1 MTTIQEAAR
10 KALAS
15 LELYDHED
23 LASCEARHELRTA
36 LAQQGEPVCHGCGIP
51 AGDVHMS
58 TCKSGKWPS
67 RVSNGDTAAP
77 APVAQQ
83 GEQAKPAAY
92 ITPTEQGPMVWTQ
105 EMYDEACTYCDD
117 GEFPIPLYTVALRP
131 TSGDYAQGYA
141 EGFNDACKPAPQAQE
156 RSTCNHCDGTGWV
169 ARDPD
174 IGTDQECFVCDGS
187 GYVKEEPAPQPAQ
200 GDRVTDKAWAQFCGL
215 MGEKAPYPGMI
226 DAFERH
232 YAQSFKDKDW
242 RNEASVWA
250 QAWKAA
256 LQSAQP
262 VAQPLTLEQILD
274 IVKKLDETPD
284 MSHVDVLK
292 TFARAIEAAH
302 GIREVK

>member
-1 MTTIQEAAR
+1 MTTLQEALPCPFCGSTHVGHTKLDYREFVICNRCGAGADSVDTAPE
-10 KALAS
+10 KTALEVWNTRA
-15 LELYDHED
+15 
-23 LASCEARHELRTA
+23 A
-36 LAQQGEPVCHGCGIP
+36 LAQQCKQPV
-51 AGDVHMS
+51 
-58 TCKSGKWPS
+58 
-67 RVSNGDTAAP
+67 
-77 APVAQQ
+77 
-83 GEQAKPAAY
+83 AY
-92 ITPTEQGPMVWTQ
+92 ITETEQGPMVWTP
-105 EMYDEACTYCDD
+105 EMYNEACTYCDD